1 MSTLRSLVILS
12 CTFFL
17 CAVSL
22 YNVSMAS
29 TGVTKLYYYSAEN
42 CPHCKEYGPLLH
54 QLADRFPGVEL
65 IEKDIWLDRSA
76 FEEMMNLVA
85 THGDLP
91 VATPTLF
98 LGNNIWIGIDHGKL
112 LKIEEQLKECIA
124 SGCPDAM
131 ERLHQETGP
140 AETDR
145 QAIEETMVSVPLLG
159 NLDAKEV
166 SLPLVAITLGLLDS
180 INPCAF
186 FVLLFLLSLMIHAHS
201 RIRMLTVGV
210 VFVSFSG
217 LIYFLFMAAWL
228 NLFLATGAVRIVTLF
243 AGLVALLIGIINIKD
258 YFFFHKGPSLSI
270 PEKVKPGLYHRVRD
284 LVKSANYLS
293 LLGGTALLAIAANS
307 YELLCTAGFP
317 MVFTRI
323 LTLQELPTWQ
333 YYAYLALYNIIY
345 VIPLLVIVIIFA
357 VTLGAHQLS
366 EKQGRF
372 LKLVSGVMI
381 LVMGLV
387 LVFFPTL
394 LQSLGGTIIVF
405 GAAVLCL
412 VIILLADAYR
422 QRHQNS

>member
-1 MSTLRSLVILS
+1 
-12 CTFFL
+12 
-17 CAVSL
+17 
-22 YNVSMAS
+22 MAS
-29 TGVTKLYYYSAEN
+29 VGAARLYYYSAAN
-42 CPHCKEYGPLLH
+42 CPHCQEYGPLLH
-54 QLADRFPGVEL
+54 QLADRFPEIEL

-76 FEEMMNLVA
+76 FEEMMKLVA
-85 THGDLP
+85 THGDFP

-98 LGNNIWIGIDHGKL
+98 LGNKIWIGIDHEKL
-112 LKIEEQLKECIA
+112 LNIEAQLKECVT

-131 ERLHQETGP
+131 GRLHQDASDE
-140 AETDR
+140 ETDQ
-145 QAIEETMVSVPLLG
+145 QALENTIISIPLLG
-159 NLDAKEV
+159 NLDAREV
-166 SLPLVAITLGLLDS
+166 SLPLVTVTLGLLDS

-228 NLFLATGAVRIVTLF
+228 NLFLATGGLRIVTLL
-243 AGLVALLIGIINIKD
+243 AGLVAVLIGGFNIKD
-258 YFFFHKGPSLSI
+258 YFLFHKGPSLSI

-284 LVKSANYLS
+284 LVKSANYFS

-323 LTLQELPTWQ
+323 LTLQQLPTWQ
-333 YYAYLALYNIIY
+333 YYTFLGLYNVIY
-345 VIPLLVIVIIFA
+345 VIPLLIIVLIFA

-366 EKQGRF
+366 EKQGRC
-372 LKLVSGVMI
+372 LKLISGVMM
-381 LVMGLV
+381 LDMGMV

-394 LQSLGGTIIVF
+394 LQSLGGTIIMF
-405 GAAVLCL
+405 GAAIFCVAIVLI
-412 VIILLADAYR
+412 VNSYR
-422 QRHQNS
+422 QREKA

>member
-1 MSTLRSLVILS
+1 MNTRRSLVI
-12 CTFFL
+12 TFIIAFL
-17 CAVSL
+17 CATALAV
-22 YNVSMAS
+22 VVTAT
-29 TGVTKLYYYSAEN
+29 TGTVKLYYYSAEN
-42 CPHCKEYGPLLH
+42 CPHCKEYGPLIH
-54 QLADRFPGVEL
+54 QLAEQAPTVTL

-76 FEEMMNLVA
+76 FEEMMKLVA

-98 LGNNIWIGIDHGKL
+98 LGNKVWIGLDHNKL
-112 LKIEEQLKECIA
+112 REVEAQLKECLE

-131 ERLHQETGP
+131 ERLLPENSKRL
-140 AETDR
+140 AE
-145 QAIEETMVSVPLLG
+145 QPLAEEGTISVPLWG
-159 NLDAKEV
+159 ELDAREI
-166 SLPLVAITLGLLDS
+166 SLPLVTLTLGLLDS

-201 RIRMLTVGV
+201 RMRMLTVGV

-228 NLFLATGAVRIVTLF
+228 NLFLATGGIRVVTLL
-243 AGLVALLIGIINIKD
+243 AGFVALLIGGFNVKD
-258 YFFFHKGPSLSI
+258 YFMFHKGPSLSI
-270 PEKVKPGLYHRVRD
+270 PEKAKPGLYHRVRG

-333 YYAYLALYNIIY
+333 YYTYLGLYNVVY
-345 VIPLLVIVIIFA
+345 VIPLLIIVIIFA

-366 EKQGRF
+366 ERQGRC
-372 LKLVSGVMI
+372 LKLVSGIMMA
-381 LVMGLV
+381 VMGLV

-394 LQSLGGTIIVF
+394 LQSLSGTITIFSV
-405 GAAVLCL
+405 AMLCIA
-412 VIILLADAYR
+412 IILFVSHYR
-422 QRHQNS
+422 QKKRKP

>member
-1 MSTLRSLVILS
+1 MSTKRSLVILS
-12 CTFFL
+12 CTLLFCVASF
-17 CAVSL
+17 CI
-22 YNVSMAS
+22 VSMAS
-29 TGVTKLYYYSAEN
+29 VGAARLYYYSAEN
-42 CPHCKEYGPLLH
+42 CPHCQEYGPLLH
-54 QLADRFPGVEL
+54 QLADRFPEIEL

-76 FEEMMNLVA
+76 FEEMMELVA

-98 LGNNIWIGIDHGKL
+98 LGNKIWIGIDHEKL
-112 LKIEEQLKECIA
+112 LNIEIQIKECIA
-124 SGCPDAM
+124 RGCPDAM
-131 ERLHQETGP
+131 ARRHQQENT
-140 AETDR
+140 ENSDQ
-145 QAIEETMVSVPLLG
+145 QALEDTIISIPLLG
-159 NLDAKEV
+159 NLDAREV
-166 SLPLVAITLGLLDS
+166 SLPLVTVTLGLLDS

-228 NLFLATGAVRIVTLF
+228 NLFLATGGLRIVTLL
-243 AGLVALLIGIINIKD
+243 AGLVAVLIGGFNIKD

-284 LVKSANYLS
+284 LVKSANYFS

-323 LTLQELPTWQ
+323 LTLQQLPTWQ
-333 YYAYLALYNIIY
+333 YYTFLGLYNVIY
-345 VIPLLVIVIIFA
+345 VIPLLIIVLIFA

-366 EKQGRF
+366 EKQGRC
-372 LKLVSGVMI
+372 LKLISGVMM
-381 LVMGLV
+381 LDMGMV

-394 LQSLGGTIIVF
+394 LQSLGGTIIMF
-405 GAAVLCL
+405 GGAILCVAIVLI
-412 VIILLADAYR
+412 VNSYR
-422 QRHQNS
+422 QREKA

>member
-1 MSTLRSLVILS
+1 MSTKRSPVILS
-12 CTFFL
+12 CIVFF
-17 CAVSL
+17 CAVAI
-22 YNVSMAS
+22 YIVSMAS
-29 TGVTKLYYYSAEN
+29 TGVIRLYYYSAEN
-42 CPHCKEYGPLLH
+42 CPHCKEYGPRLH
-54 QLADRFPGVEL
+54 QLADKFPEIEL

-76 FEEMMNLVA
+76 FEEMMKLVA
-85 THGDLP
+85 THGDYP

-98 LGNNIWIGIDHGKL
+98 LGHKIWIGIDHEKL
-112 LKIEEQLKECIA
+112 LDIEEQLKVCIA

-131 ERLHQETGP
+131 ERLHQGTHPE
-140 AETDR
+140 ETDR
-145 QAIEETMVSVPLLG
+145 QTAAETMVSVPLLG
-159 NLDAKEV
+159 KLDAQEV
-166 SLPLVAITLGLLDS
+166 SLPLVAVTLGLLDS

-228 NLFLATGAVRIVTLF
+228 NLFLATGALRIVTLL
-243 AGLVALLIGIINIKD
+243 AGLVALLIGVINIKD

-284 LVKSANYLS
+284 LVKSANYVS

-333 YYAYLALYNIIY
+333 YYSYLALYNIIY

-357 VTLGAHQLS
+357 VTLGTHQLS
-366 EKQGRF
+366 EQQGRC
-372 LKLVSGVMI
+372 LKLISGVMM
-381 LVMGLV
+381 LDMGLV

-394 LQSLGGTIIVF
+394 LQSLSGTIIIF
-405 GAAVLCL
+405 GAAVLCV
-412 VIILLADAYR
+412 VIILLGDTYR
-422 QRHQNS
+422 QRHQKS